1 MIESKDLIVG
11 VKYFLDDEKD
21 VTGILV
27 RKCEVENIVE
37 FQTHEYNCYGKN
49 KKGNVQFTFGSSFKY
64 TAVEE

>member
-11 VKYFLDDEKD
+11 VKYFLDDDKKGA
-21 VTGILV
+21 GILV

-37 FQTHEYNCYGKN
+37 FQTNDYSCYGKN
-49 KKGNVQFTFGSSFKY
+49 KKGNVEFTFGSSFRY

>member
-1 MIESKDLIVG
+1 MVEPKDLIVG

-37 FQTHEYNCYGKN
+37 FQTNDSCCYGKN
-49 KKGNVQFTFGSSFKY
+49 QEGNIIFSFTSKFKY
-64 TAVEE
+64 TAVKE